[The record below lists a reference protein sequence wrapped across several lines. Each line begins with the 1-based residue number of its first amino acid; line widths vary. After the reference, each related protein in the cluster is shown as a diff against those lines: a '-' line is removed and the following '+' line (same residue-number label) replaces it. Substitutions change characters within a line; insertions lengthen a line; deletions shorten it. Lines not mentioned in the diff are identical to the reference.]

1 MPIRSVANDEAST
14 RCQARVVVS
23 GVTANQA
30 STITKSPERIIQGRW
45 YQAASIPR
53 RPPDTP
59 IVSREAATAQSQ
71 LSDPDRADVCHQ
83 RVAQSSLLEIA
94 QCLGVAI
101 KLLLIESRG
110 LLEYGGRVGGRS
122 ALLLEVS
129 ETLAEGK
136 MTGQLDKAN
145 EIAALSATV
154 AVKEIFAGVD
164 IERRSGFWMQGTESD
179 ELVAV
184 SGGPGGPML
193 LS

>member
-1 MPIRSVANDEAST
+1 MEFLRTTGSETAAVGVDDASALA
-14 RCQARVVVS
+14 AREDNAPVE
-23 GVTANQA
+23 G
-30 STITKSPERIIQGRW
+30 
-45 YQAASIPR
+45 
-53 RPPDTP
+53 
-59 IVSREAATAQSQ
+59 IV
-71 LSDPDRADVCHQ
+71 
-83 RVAQSSLLEIA
+83 QSSLFQIVPRLQVGIE
-94 QCLGVAI
+94 
-101 KLLLIESRG
+101 LLLIESGG
-110 LLEYGGRVGGRS
+110 LLEHGGRVGGRS